1 MNLKANRFITTI
13 IFWIIIKVNNGVK
26 INDTLSSSIRLYSGQ
41 LTQYGMTQIEA
52 KREITKRFT
61 VDPGY
66 YVIIPNTYYPGLNG
80 YMLSKVFIQL

>member
-1 MNLKANRFITTI
+1 MNK
-13 IFWIIIKVNNGVK
+13 GVK
-26 INDTLSSSIRLYSGQ
+26 INETLSSSVRLYSGQ

-66 YVIIPNTYYPGLNG
+66 YVIIPNTYYPGLTS
-80 YMLSKVFIQL
+80 YFVKSF